1 MFLQITS
8 QFVCYCQVG
17 NINARIFSLSD
28 SAITI
33 VKFNLYRN
41 YLRSDA
47 NNYEMHYLYVAQN
60 EGDSIKALVTSGITN
75 KKGIL
80 SIQNLIPGNFDLELY
95 NDDEYKILRNIKVEA
110 SDTLNLNIYVNERE
124 TTTNSD

>member
-1 MFLQITS
+1 
-8 QFVCYCQVG
+8 
-17 NINARIFSLSD
+17 
-28 SAITI
+28 
-33 VKFNLYRN
+33 
-41 YLRSDA
+41 
-47 NNYEMHYLYVAQN
+47 MHYLYVAQN